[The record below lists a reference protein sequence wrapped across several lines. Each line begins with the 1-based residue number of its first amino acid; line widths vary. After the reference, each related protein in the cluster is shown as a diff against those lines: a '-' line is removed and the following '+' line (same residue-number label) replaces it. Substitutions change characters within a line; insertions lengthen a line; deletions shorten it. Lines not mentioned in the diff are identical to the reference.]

1 MKYREWAAFLSLTFI
16 WGASFLWIKI
26 AVAEIDPFS
35 LVTFRLALGLA
46 GLIAFFPLRKP
57 AIPRGFRVWVS
68 LAVLGI
74 FSSAVPWVLI
84 SWAETSIDSA
94 LAGVLNGTV
103 PLFTI
108 LIAHVYLHDDRMT
121 VRKVAGLLMGFAG
134 VVVLTQRD
142 GGLTSV
148 FADGGISRNLLGQG
162 AMLLAA
168 VSYAV
173 SGVHA
178 RRNLRKVS
186 PLVQAFFS
194 MVFSLAALLC
204 AIPLMGGT
212 IAVPK
217 QIDTWAA
224 LIWLGVL
231 GAGIASFVFYYLLH
245 AVGPTRAS
253 LVTYTLPVVSVTL
266 GVIVLNET
274 LDGWLLA
281 GTALIV
287 SGVWVVNRRR
297 PRREAASAEQDQRRR
312 DK

>member
-1 MKYREWAAFLSLTFI
+1 MKLREWAAFLSLTFI

-26 AVAEIDPFS
+26 AVKEIDPFS
-35 LVTFRLALGLA
+35 LVTFRLALGLC

-57 AIPRGFRVWVS
+57 AIPREFRVWVS

-108 LIAHVYLHDDRMT
+108 LIAHFSLHDDRMNFE
-121 VRKVAGLLMGFAG
+121 KVAGLLLGFAG

-142 GGLTSV
+142 GGLARLFTE
-148 FADGGISRNLLGQG
+148 GGINRNLLGQG

-178 RRNLRKVS
+178 RRNLRNVS
-186 PLVQAFFS
+186 SLVQAFFS

-204 AIPLMGGT
+204 IIPLTGGT

-217 QIDTWAA
+217 QLDTWAA
-224 LIWLGVL
+224 LVWLGVL
-231 GAGIASFVFYYLLH
+231 GAGIASFIFYYLLH

-266 GVIVLNET
+266 GVIVLHES
-274 LDGWLLA
+274 LDWWLLA
-281 GTALIV
+281 GTAFIV
-287 SGVWVVNRRR
+287 SGVWAVNRRR
-297 PRREAASAEQDQRRR
+297 SQMKAVPADQDQRSTG
-312 DK
+312 K